1 MAARRQRTISP
12 GRRKHDVSRCRG
24 RFSEVRSRRSQP
36 LFAVHLA
43 PFPHRH
49 RYVVAPDGARFLL
62 NEALQ
67 ESSTTMT
74 VVVNW
79 TTELKK

>member
-1 MAARRQRTISP
+1 MSVAVEGDSP
-12 GRRKHDVSRCRG
+12 
-24 RFSEVRSRRSQP
+24 RFEAGVPKP
-36 LFAVHLA
+36 LFAVHSA